1 MTEKRLIHEGPNG
14 VANRVLLTDADGNPY
29 SAGGGGGGG
38 GGGAVTVAD
47 GADVAQGARADA
59 AATTDTG
66 TFSIVALVKRG
77 LTNWTTLLGRIPTLV
92 SGRMPVDGSAVTQPV
107 SAASLPLPSGASTSA
122 LQTTGNTSLGSID
135 TKLPSPIITGLF
147 PVDTLAT
154 PTRMVPHALT
164 SVSTSV
170 VLLAGTRRVSVDV
183 SVNAV
188 LRINAIASVPANGT
202 ALADAI
208 AIPAGV
214 TKDFDV
220 PASTTL
226 HFVRDATADGTIRIT
241 ELT

>member
-1 MTEKRLIHEGPNG
+1 MANLIKSRDQVNRMNVDQGDGTYAEV
-14 VANRVLLTDADGNPY
+14 VAV
-29 SAGGGGGGG
+29 AGIP
-38 GGGAVTVAD
+38 D
-47 GADVAQGARADA
+47 
-59 AATTDTG
+59 ATTP
-66 TFSIVALVKRG
+66 G
-77 LTNWTTLLGRIPTLV
+77 LL
-92 SGRMPVDGSAVTQPV
+92 
-107 SAASLPLPSGASTSA
+107 
-122 LQTTGNTSLGSID
+122 
-135 TKLPSPIITGLF
+135 

-188 LRINAIASVPANGT
+188 LRINGTASVPANGT

-208 AIPAGV
+208 AVPAGV

-226 HFVRDATADGTIRIT
+226 HFVRDAATDGTIRIT
-241 ELT
+241 DLL